1 MKEPVRPGG
10 DPASRRAI
18 PALGLS
24 VGASR
29 LAAVTADRALLRD
42 TVVQLPSGATIGGF
56 VERVG
61 DPVGI
66 VADDGKTH
74 SGEQLLAAALYE
86 LAATVTGGRLPS
98 RVAVSCPAHW
108 PTGAVGALR
117 RAIAASGQWAGRTV
131 TLLPDDAA
139 ATTALAH
146 RPGLPI
152 HGTVAVCDFGGTG
165 TGITLVNADDGFR
178 RLAPTVRHG
187 DFSGDL
193 LDRAV
198 LDQVLAGLGRTDV
211 SATSMI
217 GALTRAR
224 AAGRIAKER
233 LSAATVTALPGA
245 DGELRLTRAELEELA
260 APSLTGLLDAVEET
274 LVRNR
279 VFDLAAIATLG
290 GGAAMPAVTAA
301 LSQRFRVP
309 VVTAADPALTAA
321 TGAALRALRGPADT
335 TATAL
340 HTVARPAQ
348 AAVAAPVAPVVLA
361 WSEADDVPEPL
372 PFDDVSGSVPAPVRK
387 VEEPDV
393 ARPDLEFEPAP
404 KVAELVAPRFR
415 HPVAAAILAA
425 VVIGG
430 GVSAVAVGLTAVSE
444 SGPRSVTATMQA
456 PAVAP
461 LPSSAPAPAP
471 APAPV
476 IAEPRPVAAPQSV
489 VSPPAA
495 AAPAQAVQVNRQQ
508 PAPIVRPPA
517 PLAPPV
523 VAPPVVAPP
532 VVAPPPAAPVVVP
545 ADPVPVVLPPIPNLQ
560 IPDLTLGL
568 PQLPFFRNTET
579 PAPSPTPRETEP
591 PETAATPAPQ
601 STTPPPS
608 SPAPSSPAP
617 SSPAPSSPAPSSP
630 APSSPASTPQ
640 PSTSAPAPSEPA
652 PMVTE
657 SAVTES
663 ADAPNST
670 HHR

>member
-245 DGELRLTRAELEELA
+245 GGELRLTRAELEELA

-404 KVAELVAPRFR
+404 KVAELVEPRFR

-425 VVIGG
+425 LVIGG

-495 AAPAQAVQVNRQQ
+495 AVPAQAVQVNRQQ

-517 PLAPPV
+517 P
-523 VAPPVVAPP
+523 VAPP
-532 VVAPPPAAPVVVP
+532 VVAPPPAAPAVVP

-579 PAPSPTPRETEP
+579 PAPTPRETEP
-591 PETAATPAPQ
+591 SETAAPPTSSPAPQ

-608 SPAPSSPAP
+608 SPAPSSPAQSTPAPSTPAP
-617 SSPAPSSPAPSSP
+617 SSPAPSTPPPSSP

-652 PMVTE
+652 PTVTD
-657 SAVTES
+657 S
-663 ADAPNST
+663 ADAPKST
-670 HHR
+670 QHR